1 MEGPINELSNH
12 RWCCELFQPVG
23 RFQRWLLAHVS
34 HHLRNPLTNMSVIP
48 EETGAPPEH
57 RGLGHAPD
65 NNCLIRHV
73 LTRATLSIK
82 LITQTP
88 STNTIT
94 MKKLILIA
102 ISAASISAYG
112 LPTYEPFT
120 EYASQIAS
128 SPINLVVTYANGT
141 PVGTNANAGITNCL
155 DLATG
160 GYTAPGEV
168 DVWGVLN
175 FSGTAG
181 GNSASAGYHGL
192 DIAVVTNNNIFT

>member
-23 RFQRWLLAHVS
+23 RFQRWLLAHLS
-34 HHLRNPLTNMSVIP
+34 HHLRHPLTNMSVIP

-88 STNTIT
+88 STNTNNKHHQQTPSTNTINKHHQQT
-94 MKKLILIA
+94 PSTNTIAMKKIILIA

-120 EYASQIAS
+120 EYASQIRS
-128 SPINLVVTYANGT
+128 EEHPS
-141 PVGTNANAGITNCL
+141 
-155 DLATG
+155 
-160 GYTAPGEV
+160 
-168 DVWGVLN
+168 
-175 FSGTAG
+175 
-181 GNSASAGYHGL
+181 
-192 DIAVVTNNNIFT
+192 